1 MERSLLGLIE
11 PARTRLHALV
21 RGVLAAALPVG
32 CAACGAALDEAHALS
47 LCGPC
52 DAGLVDLG
60 EPFCLDCAR
69 TGGAPRRCPARAHLR
84 LAGGFVWNESIRAPI
99 HALKFGDAPELAQ
112 ALVAR
117 AWAGAAFRA
126 RPRPDLVAAI
136 PLHPVRRRERG
147 YDQAALLA
155 RAFAHHAGAPDVAAL
170 VRTRPTRQ
178 QARLKARARAENLAG
193 AFRVVE
199 PGWVRGRHVALVDD
213 VATTGATLDAAAKAL
228 VIAGARRVEA
238 WTIAYEPLE

>member
-1 MERSLLGLIE
+1 MERSLHGLIE
-11 PARTRLHALV
+11 PARSRLHALV
-21 RGVLAAALPVG
+21 RAVLEAALPVG
-32 CAACGAALDEAHALS
+32 CAACGAALEEAHALS
-47 LCGPC
+47 LCGAC
-52 DAGLVDLG
+52 EAGLVDLG

-69 TGGAPRRCPARAHLR
+69 AGGAPRRCLARSHLR

-99 HALKFGDAPELAQ
+99 HALKFGDAPELAD
-112 ALVAR
+112 ALVAH
-117 AWAGAAFRA
+117 AWAGAGFSA
-126 RPRPDLVAAI
+126 RPRPDLVVPV

-170 VRTRPTRQ
+170 VRIRPTRQ
-178 QARLKARARAENLAG
+178 QARLDARARAGNLLG
-193 AFRVVE
+193 AFRVAL
-199 PGWVRGRHVALVDD
+199 PGWMRGRHVALVDD

-228 VIAGARRVEA
+228 LDAGARRVEA